1 MYGPLGASPK
11 YIASLCSF
19 TRWPWAFAVGGFEH
33 MAISLWWSFFQLR
46 GVPHVPRVHV
56 AQQPD
61 SCMWFAVST
70 VADNVAM
77 LPRNVMRG
85 RESWKTNLFNVPSV
99 LVPSL
104 QICRWNLFSFS
115 RAGAP
120 CLGRVLR
127 YLEWPGTCNVVCTI
141 CTSLIWGLFGWLQW
155 TESRSNSILSKVKSQ
170 CGVRRD
176 GSDQRA

>member
-1 MYGPLGASPK
+1 
-11 YIASLCSF
+11 
-19 TRWPWAFAVGGFEH
+19 

-61 SCMWFAVST
+61 SCMRFAVST

-104 QICRWNLFSFS
+104 QICR
-115 RAGAP
+115 
-120 CLGRVLR
+120 
-127 YLEWPGTCNVVCTI
+127 
-141 CTSLIWGLFGWLQW
+141 
-155 TESRSNSILSKVKSQ
+155 
-170 CGVRRD
+170 
-176 GSDQRA
+176 